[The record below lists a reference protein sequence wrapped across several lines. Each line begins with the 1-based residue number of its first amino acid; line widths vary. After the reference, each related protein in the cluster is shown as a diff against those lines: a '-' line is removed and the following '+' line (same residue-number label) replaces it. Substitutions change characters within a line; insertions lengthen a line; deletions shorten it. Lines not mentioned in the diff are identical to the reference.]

1 MEPTLEQVESIYRMV
16 THAADV
22 IINHEHDEVRPQIL
36 LMRADGT
43 MLAPLP
49 PRIMRMLFADGA
61 GKDFAR
67 IVMRELLD
75 GNVPNGVDV
84 PDVIVNVS
92 EAWSA
97 HLTVDEMKARDADE
111 CAPPVSAMPGR
122 REIVMCAIHSR
133 TRSWLRILPIETLP
147 DGHRRVTWPDFGDDP
162 GMMTGRLV
170 LNETEPTG

>member
-16 THAADV
+16 THAADM
-22 IINHEHDEVRPQIL
+22 IINHEHDEVLPQIL

-43 MLAPLP
+43 MLAPMP

-75 GNVPNGVDV
+75 GNVPKGVDV

-97 HLTVDEMKARDADE
+97 TLTVDEAKARDADE

-133 TRSWLRILPIETLP
+133 SPRDLPGLCRWAGPRGRRRAP
-147 DGHRRVTWPDFGDDP
+147 DGER
-162 GMMTGRLV
+162 
-170 LNETEPTG
+170 PTGPGAGLI